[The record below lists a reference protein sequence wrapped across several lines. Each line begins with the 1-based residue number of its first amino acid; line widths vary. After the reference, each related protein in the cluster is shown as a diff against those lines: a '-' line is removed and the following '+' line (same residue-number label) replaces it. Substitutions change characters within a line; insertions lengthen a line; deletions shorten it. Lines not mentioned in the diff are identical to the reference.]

1 MFDSIASL
9 FCALGVAWTGYTLAF
24 IVANKWADQWYN
36 ADGSAH
42 HCEECGSG
50 YLVPISRGEVAGHVS
65 EVDWRCGRCDAQ
77 VGYWAYGAD
86 HPIFRDGCVAD
97 AMALGRWLG
106 PLLGVGVVLVGLL

>member
-42 HCEECGSG
+42 HCEECSSG
-50 YLVPISRGEVAGHVS
+50 YLVNYPVAVPKPFSLHTGNILA
-65 EVDWRCGRCDAQ
+65 CGRCGAP
-77 VGYWAYGAD
+77 VGL
-86 HPIFRDGCVAD
+86 RDECVAD
-97 AMALGRWLG
+97 AMTLGRGLG
-106 PLLGVGVVLVGLL
+106 PLLAVGVVLCLI